1 MAKSIATRTGDDG
14 STTLLYGQRVDKSHP
29 QVEAIGSFDELNVAI
44 GSARSLS
51 QDPGA
56 KEALATIQK
65 ALIALMGELA
75 CAEEDVPRYLASTFP
90 KVAESD
96 LELLDK
102 GVASLEAKGLD
113 LKGWATPGA
122 NPIAAGF
129 DQARV
134 TARRAERRLIGLRE
148 HGRAPR
154 SLLVKFT
161 NRLSDYLWLLAREA
175 EQKTS

>member
-1 MAKSIATRTGDDG
+1 
-14 STTLLYGQRVDKSHP
+14 VDKSHP
-29 QVEAIGSFDELNVAI
+29 QIEAIGTFDELNVAI
-44 GSARSLS
+44 GSAKSLT
-51 QDPGA
+51 QDSSV
-56 KEALATIQK
+56 KETLTTIQK

-75 CAEEDVPRYLASTFP
+75 CAEEDVARYMASTFP
-90 KVAESD
+90 RVADSD

-102 GVASLEAKGLD
+102 GVASLETKGLD
-113 LKGWATPGA
+113 LQGWATPGA
-122 NPIAAGF
+122 NALAAGF

-161 NRLSDYLWLLAREA
+161 NRLSDYLWLLARQA
-175 EQKTS
+175 EQKTP